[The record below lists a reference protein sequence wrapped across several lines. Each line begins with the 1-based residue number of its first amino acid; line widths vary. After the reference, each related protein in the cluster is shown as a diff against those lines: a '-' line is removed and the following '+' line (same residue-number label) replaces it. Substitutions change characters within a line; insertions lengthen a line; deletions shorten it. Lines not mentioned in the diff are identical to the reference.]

1 MRWRRSMLVV
11 SSSSRR
17 AFLAAGLAAAS
28 PDASHPTE
36 CVPRAASAT
45 DARTATALGAIL
57 RPVEELGVRNT
68 DGGEEEVQGGGG
80 SAAMVATTA
89 SISWPAA
96 ADFLPLLVLSS
107 SWDWEVGAEWR
118 GFTSSR
124 KADWG

>member
-28 PDASHPTE
+28 PDGSHPTE
-36 CVPRAASAT
+36 CVPRAAVAT

-57 RPVEELGVRNT
+57 RPVEELGVRKVD
-68 DGGEEEVQGGGG
+68 DGVEEVQGSAG
-80 SAAMVATTA
+80 SAAMVAATA

-96 ADFLPLLVLSS
+96 ADFLLLLVLSW
-107 SWDWEVGAEWR
+107 SWERNGGVSCR
-118 GFTSSR
+118 R
-124 KADWG
+124 ADWGDKN